1 MKNKKVIVRANR
13 AGVFFGELKE
23 LNGDVAT
30 LTNVRK
36 IYYWDGAAAIEQ
48 LSVDGTSNPNQC
60 KFTVVVDEIIVM
72 NVLQVL
78 PCTQKSIDSLS
89 SVKEWKL

>member
-1 MKNKKVIVRANR
+1 MKKVIVRSNG

-30 LTNVRK
+30 LCNARK
-36 IYYWDGAAAIEQ
+36 LYYWDGAAAVEQ
-48 LSVDGTSNPNQC
+48 LAVDGTQRPDNC
-60 KFTVVVDEIIVM
+60 KFTVVVDEITVM

-78 PCTQKSIDSLS
+78 PCTEKSINSLS
-89 SVKEWKL
+89 NVKVWTY

>member
-1 MKNKKVIVRANR
+1 MTNKKVIVRANG

-36 IYYWDGAAAIEQ
+36 IYYWDGAAAVEQ
-48 LSVDGTSNPNQC
+48 LAVDGTSNPKEC

-89 SVKEWKL
+89 SVKEWKF

>member
-1 MKNKKVIVRANR
+1 MKKVIVRSNG

-30 LTNVRK
+30 MCNVRK
-36 IYYWDGAAAIEQ
+36 IYYWDGAGAVEQ
-48 LSVDGTSNPNQC
+48 LSVDGTSKPNDC
-60 KFTVVVDEIIVM
+60 KFTVVVEEMTIM

-78 PCTQKSIDSLS
+78 PCTEKAINSLS
-89 SVKEWKL
+89 SVKEWKF